1 MIQAK
6 SAWTEVFKV
15 QDAPVV
21 RVERE
26 DDGTVKLIIERP
38 EDHYYVEVGLVPDA
52 AQAVA
57 HELMLA
63 ASLR

>member
-1 MIQAK
+1 MIEAK

-15 QDAPVV
+15 QDAPLV

-38 EDHYYVEVGLVPDA
+38 EHHYYVEIGLVPDA

-57 HELMLA
+57 HDLMRA